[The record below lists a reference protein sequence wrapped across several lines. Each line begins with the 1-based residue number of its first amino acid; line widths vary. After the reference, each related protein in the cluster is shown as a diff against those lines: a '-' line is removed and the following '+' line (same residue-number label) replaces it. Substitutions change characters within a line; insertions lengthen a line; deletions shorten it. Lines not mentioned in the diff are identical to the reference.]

1 MTASPGRFSSLS
13 ALSVGFLLT
22 IAVAAPLFAADRSV
36 LATQVAQSAGGK
48 SGIESEDLPLPSGS
62 AIPNPISP
70 APISPTPVSPVPVS
84 PAPNSPSSSAPP
96 PAPIIPAERT
106 QQPVPPLLATPRTR
120 SSLETAPPGTA
131 SALPVM
137 QDNLDRTKVDLSHP
151 KGLALDASAWQGV
164 APEVALTEIEMLPA
178 NPQSATLRDLARQ
191 LLMADPTALAPTQK
205 VQLLAARVKRLRS
218 LGFADDARS
227 LLDGAADVKADPII
241 RGIRFDVELLAKG
254 SKIACADL
262 EAHPTAKGSATP
274 AGPADL
280 RRDEVFCL
288 ALAKKTDEATLAADL
303 LRERN
308 EADPAFLALI
318 DMMLGGDDIVLENQA
333 QPTVLQFAA
342 FQSLN
347 KRLPPEI
354 LRSSD
359 AGLLAALLAQPS
371 VPMVARIDAAERT
384 LSVGAIGDTVLAGL
398 YGSDDNVMEPSGPR
412 GRAMLYRQARDQ
424 SQPQLRAEA
433 LAALWS
439 QAKTENR
446 LVPVMLVASS
456 LIGDLSPSPETLW
469 FAPAATRALYLAG
482 RMEAARTWYAQTR
495 DAAERFGDVW
505 REALIELWPV
515 AYMADGDGSIAF
527 DQVLLDAW
535 TERQRRGAANARIE
549 RITALVQALNTVSS
563 PIAGAPS
570 RAPLSLTANAVLSAT
585 DAATPPIAR
594 LEQAAAAGHKAETI
608 SLSLALIGDR
618 DLSWVT
624 PAELSSVVRAL
635 IKVGLPYEARRFAID
650 AALAA
655 GA

>member
-1 MTASPGRFSSLS
+1 MLAGFFLTAAG
-13 ALSVGFLLT
+13 VH
-22 IAVAAPLFAADRSV
+22 PLFAANSSG
-36 LATQVAQSAGGK
+36 LATQLTQSQVAQSTGGK

-70 APISPTPVSPVPVS
+70 APASSVPNT
-84 PAPNSPSSSAPP
+84 PAPSSPSANSPP
-96 PAPIIPAERT
+96 PAPIIPAERA
-106 QQPVPPLLATPRTR
+106 QQAVPPLLATPRTR
-120 SSLETAPPGTA
+120 PSFETAPPGTA
-131 SALPVM
+131 SSLPVM
-137 QDNLDRTKVDLSHP
+137 QDNLDRPKTSVDSSHP
-151 KGLALDASAWQGV
+151 KGLALDASVWQGI

-191 LLMADPTALAPTQK
+191 LLLADPAALAPAQK
-205 VQLLAARVKRLRS
+205 VQLLAARVRHLRG
-218 LGFADDARS
+218 LGFVDDAKS
-227 LLDGAADVKADPII
+227 LLDSAADVKADPLI
-241 RGIRFDVELLAKG
+241 RSIRFDIELLAKG
-254 SKIACADL
+254 GKVACADL
-262 EAHPTAKGSATP
+262 EASLLPSKGSTAP
-274 AGPADL
+274 IGPVDL

-288 ALAKKTDEATLAADL
+288 ALAKKIDEANLAADL

-308 EADPAFLALI
+308 EADPAFLDLI

-342 FQSLN
+342 FQALN

-354 LRSSD
+354 LRGSD
-359 AGLLAALLAQPS
+359 AGILTALLAQPS

-398 YGSDDNVMEPSGPR
+398 YGSDDNAMEPSGPR

-424 SQPQLRAEA
+424 SQPPLRAEA

-515 AYMADGDGSIAF
+515 AYMADGDGNIAF
-527 DQVLLDAW
+527 DQTLLDAW
-535 TERQRRGAANARIE
+535 TERQRRGSANARIE
-549 RITALVQALNTVSS
+549 RVTALVQALNATSS
-563 PIAGAPS
+563 PIAGAPA
-570 RAPLSLTANAVLSAT
+570 RAPLSLTANAAPSAT
-585 DAATPPIAR
+585 DAATSPVAR
-594 LEQAAAAGHKAETI
+594 LEQAAAAGHKAETV

-624 PAELSSVVRAL
+624 ASELASVVRAL

>member
-1 MTASPGRFSSLS
+1 
-13 ALSVGFLLT
+13 
-22 IAVAAPLFAADRSV
+22 
-36 LATQVAQSAGGK
+36 
-48 SGIESEDLPLPSGS
+48 
-62 AIPNPISP
+62 
-70 APISPTPVSPVPVS
+70 
-84 PAPNSPSSSAPP
+84 
-96 PAPIIPAERT
+96 
-106 QQPVPPLLATPRTR
+106 
-120 SSLETAPPGTA
+120 
-131 SALPVM
+131 M
-137 QDNLDRTKVDLSHP
+137 QDNLDRPKTSVDLSHP

-191 LLMADPTALAPTQK
+191 LLLADPAALAPTQK

-218 LGFADDARS
+218 LGFTDDARS

-254 SKIACADL
+254 SKVACADL
-262 EAHPTAKGSATP
+262 EANPTAKGGAAPT
-274 AGPADL
+274 GPADL

-303 LRERN
+303 MRERN

-342 FQSLN
+342 FQALN
-347 KRLPPEI
+347 KRLPPDVF
-354 LRSSD
+354 RSSD
-359 AGLLAALLAQPS
+359 AGLLTALLAQPS
-371 VPMVARIDAAERT
+371 VPMVTRIDAAERT

-398 YGSDDNVMEPSGPR
+398 YGSDDNAMDASGPR

-456 LIGDLSPSPETLW
+456 LIGDLSPSAETLW

-515 AYMADGDGSIAF
+515 AYLADGDGSIAF
-527 DQVLLDAW
+527 DQTLLDAW
-535 TERQRRGAANARIE
+535 TDRQRRGSANARVE

-570 RAPLSLTANAVLSAT
+570 RAPLSLTANAAPST
-585 DAATPPIAR
+585 PDAATSPIAR

-635 IKVGLPYEARRFAID
+635 IKVGMPYEARRFAID